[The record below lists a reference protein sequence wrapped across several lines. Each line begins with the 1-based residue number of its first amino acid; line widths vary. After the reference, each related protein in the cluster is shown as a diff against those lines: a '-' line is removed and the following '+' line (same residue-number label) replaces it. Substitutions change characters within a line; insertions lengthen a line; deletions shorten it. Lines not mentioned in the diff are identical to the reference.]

1 MIDKILH
8 WIRKVTEV
16 GICLIALS
24 VVAEILFGVYTPF
37 FPPVTENIIF
47 FVAQLGS
54 ECWNWNDK
62 PPLKRLNILWSLI
75 PFKYLEYNRKGI
87 YIQWQ

>member
-16 GICLIALS
+16 GVCLIALS

-37 FPPVTENIIF
+37 FPPVIENILF
-47 FVAQLGS
+47 FVAELGS
-54 ECWNWNDK
+54 EG
-62 PPLKRLNILWSLI
+62 LIGLVALGILWA
-75 PFKYLEYNRKGI
+75 I
-87 YIQWQ
+87 YARNNEN

>member
-54 ECWNWNDK
+54 EG
-62 PPLKRLNILWSLI
+62 LIGLVAIGILWA
-75 PFKYLEYNRKGI
+75 I
-87 YIQWQ
+87 YARNNEK

>member
-37 FPPVTENIIF
+37 FPPVIENILF
-47 FVAQLGS
+47 FVAELGS
-54 ECWNWNDK
+54 EG
-62 PPLKRLNILWSLI
+62 LIGLVALGILWA
-75 PFKYLEYNRKGI
+75 I
-87 YIQWQ
+87 YARNNEK